1 MSETFFE
8 NPIYVYLA
16 LGFAGLVLAAVWY
29 ERRSRRLAWA
39 IVVPVILGLAVGVV
53 ARLVVTD
60 REQIADAARRIAD
73 AAGTGQFQVIPQY
86 IDDTFMADLN
96 PYGRGG
102 YTKENVVSMVRSDV
116 DRYGVT
122 KVRIGK
128 TEIEV
133 TGRKAAMH
141 VQTMIHY
148 GGERGYKSPFIWDV
162 MWIKRDD
169 GWKVLEVMSLKQALE
184 F

>member
-16 LGFAGLVLAAVWY
+16 LGFALLALAAVWY

-39 IVVPVILGLAVGVV
+39 MVVPVILGLGVAVV
-53 ARLVVTD
+53 AKLVVTD
-60 REQIADAARRIAD
+60 REQIAGAARQIAD
-73 AAGTGQFQVIPQY
+73 AAGTGDFQVISKY
-86 IDDTFMADLN
+86 IDDTFLADLN

-102 YTKENVVSMVRSDV
+102 YTKENVVAMVQGDV

-122 KVRIGK
+122 KVSITRS
-128 TEIEV
+128 EIEV
-133 TGRKAAMH
+133 TGRTAAMH
-141 VQTMIHY
+141 VQTVIHC
-148 GGERGYKSPFIWDV
+148 GGESGYKSPFIWDV
-162 MWIKRDD
+162 RWIKRDD
-169 GWKVLEVMSLKQALE
+169 GWKVLEVTSVKQAME